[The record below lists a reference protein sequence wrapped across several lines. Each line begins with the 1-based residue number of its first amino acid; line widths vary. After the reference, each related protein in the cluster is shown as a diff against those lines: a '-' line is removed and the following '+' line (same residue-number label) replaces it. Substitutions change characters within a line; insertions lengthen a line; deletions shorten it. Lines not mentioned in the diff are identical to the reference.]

1 MMEIILVQVDTNKSD
16 EAARAAE
23 NLLGSNGRTSLSLG
37 SFEMFESLDCLEQWL
52 GIFVVS

>member
-23 NLLGSNGRTSLSLG
+23 NLPGSNGRTSLFLG
-37 SFEMFESLDCLEQWL
+37 SFEIFERA
-52 GIFVVS
+52 VVSLNYAKQYG